1 MEGQERGAPAWPPGM
16 NPAEFANIFR
26 WEREFWWYR
35 GQRAIL
41 FGVLEPF
48 LAGRRVSRALEA
60 GCGTGYFSHL
70 LQQQGWPVVPLD
82 ISADGLKY
90 ARAMGV
96 GSAVQGDVSRLPFG
110 DGVFDVVLSLDVLP
124 HLERGAEGPA
134 AGELARVLARGGV
147 IVVRVAALD
156 ALRSRHS
163 EFAFE
168 KQRFTRSR
176 LVNLFTRCGIRV
188 RRATYANSLLL
199 PAAWAKFRLWEP
211 LLKRPAATGIA
222 PLPAWLDGLLFQAL
236 AAESRWLGAGRDFP
250 LGQSLILIGE
260 KA

>member
-1 MEGQERGAPAWPPGM
+1 M

-35 GQRAIL
+35 GQRAIRL
-41 FGVLEPF
+41 RVLKPF
-48 LAGRRVSRALEA
+48 LAGRRVARALEA

-70 LQQQGWPVVPLD
+70 LQQQGWPIVPLD

-90 ARAMGV
+90 ARAMGA
-96 GSAVQGDVSRLPFG
+96 GRTVQGDVSRLPFG
-110 DGVFDVVLSLDVLP
+110 DGTFDVVLSLDVLP
-124 HLERGAEGPA
+124 HLERGAEAPA
-134 AGELARVLARGGV
+134 AAELARVLAPGGLMA
-147 IVVRVAALD
+147 VRVAALD
-156 ALRSRHS
+156 ILRSRHS

-168 KQRFTRSR
+168 KQRFTRAR
-176 LVNLFTRCGIRV
+176 LVDLFTRCGIRV
-188 RRATYANSLLL
+188 CRATYANSLLL
-199 PAAWAKFRLWEP
+199 PVAFAKFRLWEP
-211 LLKRPAATGIA
+211 LRNQPPATGIA